1 MTRSSTIDRTER
13 SDRGGRDDGSV
24 PPIDPRIDAR
34 RREVRE
40 ARQGRL
46 RRALLVVAI
55 IATVIACGYG
65 ATRSALLDIDAVN
78 VTGAQHTTPDAVR
91 LTSGLRV
98 GDHLMDLDLERAG
111 EQIRTLPWVADVAVA
126 RSWTGTIDITI
137 TERSPAA
144 AVHAG
149 DGWLVVDSD
158 RRVLFSSATAPA
170 DLPVIEGVPGVAV
183 GQSLDASA
191 QPAITVA
198 RALSPGL
205 RTRVVAV
212 HGDDPDALTMDIRPA
227 GRIRFGSATD
237 VQQKITSL
245 QAVFAQADLAGLCVV
260 DVRVPDSPVLTRGA
274 PCA

>member
-1 MTRSSTIDRTER
+1 MSRTTTIDRT
-13 SDRGGRDDGSV
+13 DRRRRDDDAS

-40 ARQGRL
+40 ARQGRV
-46 RRALLVVAI
+46 RRALLVVALL
-55 IATVIACGYG
+55 ATVIACGYG
-65 ATRSALLDIDAVN
+65 ATRSALLDIDAIN
-78 VTGAQHTTPDAVR
+78 VTGAEHTTADAVR
-91 LTSGLRV
+91 LASGLRV
-98 GDHLMDLDLERAG
+98 GDHLVELDLDRAG
-111 EQIRTLPWVADVAVA
+111 DQIRALPWVADVTVE
-126 RSWTGTIDITI
+126 RSWKGTIDIGI

-144 AVHAG
+144 AVHAGG

-158 RRVLFSSATAPA
+158 RRVLFTSPTAPT
-170 DLPVIEGVPGVAV
+170 DLPIIEGVKGVGV

-205 RTRVVAV
+205 RTRVIAV
-212 HGDDPDALTMDIRPA
+212 HGDDPGALVMDIRPA
-227 GRIRFGSATD
+227 GRIRFGAATD

-245 QAVFAQADLAGLCVV
+245 QAGFAQADLAGLCVV

>member
-1 MTRSSTIDRTER
+1 MTRTTTLDRAER
-13 SDRGGRDDGSV
+13 RRRDDDSV
-24 PPIDPRIDAR
+24 PPSDPRIDAR

-46 RRALLVVAI
+46 RRALLVVALL
-55 IATVIACGYG
+55 ATVVACGYG
-65 ATRSALLDIDAVN
+65 ATRSALLDIDTINVN
-78 VTGAQHTTPDAVR
+78 GAQHTTADAVR
-91 LTSGLRV
+91 LASGLRV
-98 GDHLMDLDLERAG
+98 GDHLVELDLDRAG
-111 EQIRTLPWVADVAVA
+111 EQIRALPWVADVTVE
-126 RSWTGTIDITI
+126 RSWSGTIDLTV

-149 DGWLVVDSD
+149 GDGWLIVDSD
-158 RRVLFSSATAPA
+158 RRVLFTSPTAPT
-170 DLPVIEGVPGVAV
+170 DLPLIEGVKSAGV
-183 GQSLDASA
+183 GQTLDATA

-205 RTRVVAV
+205 RTRVIAV
-212 HGDDPDALTMDIRPA
+212 HGEDPDALVMDIRPA
-227 GRIRFGSATD
+227 GRIRFGAATD

-245 QAVFAQADLAGLCVV
+245 QAIFAQADLAGLCVV

>member
-1 MTRSSTIDRTER
+1 MTRTTTIDRTER
-13 SDRGGRDDGSV
+13 RRREDDAV

-40 ARQGRL
+40 ARHGRL
-46 RRALLVVAI
+46 RRTLLVVAI
-55 IATVIACGYG
+55 LATVMASGYG
-65 ATRSALLDIDAVN
+65 ATRSALLDIDAINVN
-78 VTGAQHTTPDAVR
+78 GAQHTAADTVR
-91 LTSGLRV
+91 QASGLRV
-98 GDHLMDLDLERAG
+98 GDHLVEIDLDRAG
-111 EQIRTLPWVADVAVA
+111 EQIRALPWVADVTVD
-126 RSWTGTIDITI
+126 RSWKGTIDVTI

-144 AVHAG
+144 AVHAGG

-158 RRVLFSSATAPA
+158 RRVLFSSATAPP
-170 DLPVIEGVPGVAV
+170 DLPIIEGVGGVPV

-205 RTRVVAV
+205 RTRVIAV
-212 HGDDPDALTMDIRPA
+212 HADDPAALVMDIRPA
-227 GRIRFGSATD
+227 GKVRFGGATD